1 MISWKNPSLEIEEAH
16 RVPCCIDEK
25 RHTEEDICI
34 YTEVFQA
41 ERISCLQGRGWGGG
55 WGRRLSK
62 GLYIY
67 NT

>member
-25 RHTEEDICI
+25 RHTEEDTCI

-41 ERISCLQGRGWGGG
+41 ERISCLQGKGPGCGGG
-55 WGRRLSK
+55 G
-62 GLYIY
+62 
-67 NT
+67 